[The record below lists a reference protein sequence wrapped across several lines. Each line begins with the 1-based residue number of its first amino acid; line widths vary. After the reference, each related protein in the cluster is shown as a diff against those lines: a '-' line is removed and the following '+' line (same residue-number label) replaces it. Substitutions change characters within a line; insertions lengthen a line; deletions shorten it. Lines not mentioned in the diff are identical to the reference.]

1 MSNKRTLLYYQNID
15 SLLPADSAV
24 SNIRDK
30 DWYKELKP
38 HFDDLIWEYYSDR
51 VVFVD
56 QRFLL
61 EDDDEDI
68 IAKIKRSFAINLK
81 TRNYEYEKLYD
92 TTQFEYNPIW
102 NVDGVTGT
110 IHERTAEMDED
121 AVHTGSD
128 TLKNTGYDE
137 MNKTGTDTATKTGT
151 ERDQTMDA
159 TNGDKTVT
167 HYNNDVHR
175 YVNTYDSA
183 ATNPPAE
190 FPEGSE
196 HRGGD
201 DTVNDFHDDQH
212 TYNTTDQM
220 THNTKDKQE
229 YHSDHETEYDSTLTT
244 GRDEFSQDLDLQIK
258 QGNIGVTKT
267 QELIES
273 ERKVVMFD
281 FFKKVVHDC
290 VNTCTYAID

>member
-24 SNIRDK
+24 SNIKDK

-81 TRNYEYEKLYD
+81 TRDYEYEKLYD
-92 TTQFEYNPIW
+92 TTQFDYNPIW

-137 MNKTGTDTATKTGT
+137 MKKTGTDTETKTGT
-151 ERDQTMDA
+151 ETLA
-159 TNGDKTVT
+159 HTGTVT
-167 HYNNDVHR
+167 VGDVKMEHTET
-175 YVNTYDSA
+175 YGTTYDSVA
-183 ATNPPAE
+183 SPDP
-190 FPEGSE
+190 
-196 HRGGD
+196 
-201 DTVNDFHDDQH
+201 DTGFLTGREDFGANNTETTTHLDTDTT

-220 THNTKDKQE
+220 THNTSDKQE
-229 YHSDHETEYDSTLTT
+229 FHSDHETEYDSTLTT
-244 GRDEFSQDLDLQIK
+244 GRDEFSQDLDLQIR

-267 QELIES
+267 QDLIES